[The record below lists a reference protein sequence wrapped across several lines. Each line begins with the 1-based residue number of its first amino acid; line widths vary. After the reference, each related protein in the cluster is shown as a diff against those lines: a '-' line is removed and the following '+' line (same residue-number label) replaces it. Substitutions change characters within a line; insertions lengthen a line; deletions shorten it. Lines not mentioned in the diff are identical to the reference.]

1 MTCPPVQLS
10 NGEAYANKLLVNGR
24 YPYNTMVSF
33 SCNVGYN
40 LDTTESGSNSSTICL
55 DTGTWSHTTPHETC
69 IVRKF
74 NIFNKYPV

>member
-1 MTCPPVQLS
+1 MFKKTFAVTFPPVQLS

-55 DTGTWSHTTPHETC
+55 DYRSLESHNSK
-69 IVRKF
+69 V
-74 NIFNKYPV
+74 YPG